1 VIAFIKILD
10 FKGAVTVTKTL
21 NEWIKQKA
29 FNQISDHFSAC
40 LESVKKVAESG
51 NDEDVK
57 LREFRK
63 DLGPV
68 LDDLKAA
75 AEAIAK
81 AGYMEG
87 YSQLADLQNEMV
99 SIAVLVEN
107 ESAKDVLIGEI
118 SRRFAISEAFNRQC
132 RAKGHATRL
141 AVFRDMLLQESNPED
156 LARREIGPM
165 PEPIFL
171 PALLVGFECSM
182 PPFKS
187 MEPEKFT
194 SLLVELERFLCTDTE
209 TRVQLA
215 VEYLAAHMKTF
226 RSGLEALLEGTAA
239 MKSPASQAVVEDQT
253 ALRPHLLAGLYA
265 LTQDPVLLRVA
276 ELAVKSPSGELP
288 YAYLERM
295 GVTRSAEWHFEVQGK
310 AKDDKRIA
318 LYEFA
323 LMTPGYEINPDI
335 KLPLQP
341 FEVKEFITLLKS
353 EAGEGPEG
361 VRKRQEL
368 FDLMANLCGKNDPGQ
383 QIRSLLVKSDLPKE
397 LFKGHLNLLGD
408 SFGRDLG
415 I

>member
-1 VIAFIKILD
+1 V
-10 FKGAVTVTKTL
+10 VKTL
-21 NEWIKQKA
+21 NELVKLKA
-29 FNQISDHFSAC
+29 FSKISDHYIAC
-40 LESVKKVAESG
+40 LAAVKKVAESG

-63 DLGPV
+63 DLAPA
-68 LDDLKAA
+68 LDDLKVATDT
-75 AEAIAK
+75 IGK
-81 AGYMEG
+81 AGYLEG
-87 YSQLADLQNEMV
+87 FSLLADLQNELAG
-99 SIAVLVEN
+99 IAILVEG
-107 ESAKDVLIGEI
+107 EPTRDVVIGEI
-118 SRRFAISEAFNRQC
+118 IRRFAINDAFNRQC

-141 AVFRDMLLQESNPED
+141 AVFRDMLLQDSNPED
-156 LARREIGPM
+156 LARRELSTM
-165 PEPIFL
+165 PEAIFF

-182 PPFKS
+182 PPYKS
-187 MEPEKFT
+187 LEPEKFT
-194 SLLVELERFLCTDTE
+194 SLLVELERFLCTNTE

-215 VEYLAAHMKTF
+215 VEYLATHMKPF
-226 RSGLEALLEGTAA
+226 RSGLEALLEGTSA

-288 YAYLERM
+288 YAYLESM
-295 GVTRSAEWHFEVQGK
+295 GVTRSVEWHFEAQGK
-310 AKDDKRIA
+310 AKDDKRVA

-323 LMTPGYEINPDI
+323 LMTPGYQINPDI

-341 FEVKEFITLLKS
+341 FEAKEFITLLKS
-353 EAGEGPEG
+353 EAGEEPEG

-383 QIRSLLVKSDLPKE
+383 QIRSVLVKSDLPKE